1 MMKPEKTIEQGSS
14 ASRATRIPAIL
25 MVGGRSRVL
34 CVLLIAGLGIVA
46 WAWHKNSSVFAR
58 PQEVA
63 VPGASAEDETGPDL
77 DFDRRCHSPGVVK
90 CAGFDS
96 PKEIAPSVYNDSRGQ
111 LRALIDTDVK
121 SSGRGSLR
129 FEIPSHSGQNSS
141 GGWTSGLGAA
151 FGQGQTF
158 YVQYRQ
164 RFSPEFLKT
173 KYQDAEGW
181 KQSIFHMGTSTCAA
195 MEITTVNSYHRG
207 YPQMYTNC
215 GGRSFDVDLHN
226 YDFLY
231 ETGDYNCHRS
241 NPNPHDC
248 AFYKANQWMTFYY
261 EIKIGGWGKPDST
274 IKAWVGYEGE
284 PLKQFENGLNYQLD
298 FNSSP
303 SDGFNAI
310 TLTPYNTGKS
320 PAQDHP
326 TAYTWYDELIVSRQ
340 PIPAPGQNTRHE

>member
-1 MMKPEKTIEQGSS
+1 MGGKQILEQDALALRTKIG
-14 ASRATRIPAIL
+14 RPVFG
-25 MVGGRSRVL
+25 VGGRLAVL
-34 CVLLIAGLGIVA
+34 CVFLVAGLGALVGLWDKGSNIL
-46 WAWHKNSSVFAR
+46 AR
-58 PQEVA
+58 SNEVP
-63 VPGASAEDETGPDL
+63 VPGRSAEEARGQDA

-90 CAGFDS
+90 CVGFDS
-96 PKEIAPSVYNDSRGQ
+96 PREIAPYLYNDSQGQ
-111 LRALIDTDVK
+111 LRAVVDGDVK
-121 SSGRGSLR
+121 ASGHGSLR

-141 GGWTSGLGAA
+141 GGWTSGLGAS

-164 RFSPEFLKT
+164 RFSTEFLKT
-173 KYQDAEGW
+173 RYQDAEGW

-195 MEITTVNSYHRG
+195 IEITTVNSYHRG

-241 NPNPHDC
+241 NPSPHDC
-248 AFYKANQWMTFYY
+248 AFYRANQWMTFYY
-261 EIKIGGWGKPDST
+261 EIKIGSWGKPDSS

-284 PLKQFENGLNYQLD
+284 PLRQFENGMNYQLD

-303 SDGFNAI
+303 SDAFNAV

-320 PAQDHP
+320 PAQNHP
-326 TAYTWYDELIVSRQ
+326 PAYTWYDELIVSRQ
-340 PIPAPGQNTRHE
+340 AIPSPGQNSPH

>member
-1 MMKPEKTIEQGSS
+1 
-14 ASRATRIPAIL
+14 
-25 MVGGRSRVL
+25 
-34 CVLLIAGLGIVA
+34 VA
-46 WAWHKNSSVFAR
+46 QWHKGSNVLAR
-58 PQEVA
+58 AHEIPVS
-63 VPGASAEDETGPDL
+63 GISADEPTGQDA

-90 CAGFDS
+90 CVGFDS
-96 PKEIAPSVYNDSRGQ
+96 PREIAPGLYNDSQGK
-111 LRALIDTDVK
+111 LRALVDTDVK
-121 SSGRGSLR
+121 ASGHGSLR

-141 GGWTSGLGAA
+141 GGWTAGLGAS
-151 FGQGQTF
+151 FGQGQGF

-164 RFSPEFLKT
+164 RFSAEFLKT

-195 MEITTVNSYHRG
+195 IEITTVDSYHRG

-226 YDFLY
+226 NDFLY
-231 ETGDYNCHRS
+231 ETGDYNCHRL

-248 AFYKANQWMTFYY
+248 AMYKANQWMTFYY
-261 EIKIGGWGKPDST
+261 EIKVGSWGKPDSS

-284 PLKQFENGLNYQLD
+284 PLRQFENGVNYQLD
-298 FNSSP
+298 FNSGP
-303 SDGFNAI
+303 SDTFNAI

-340 PIPAPGQNTRHE
+340 PIPAPGQSGPH